1 MTTKSI
7 LHVGAG
13 YRNSGANLPVSL
25 QSPEWNEIRLDIDP
39 ACEPDIIGSMLDMQ
53 AVADASM
60 DAIYSAH
67 NIEHVYA
74 HEVPIVLKEF
84 LRVLKPSGF
93 LVVTCPDLQTVC
105 SLVAENKLTET
116 AYVSPAGPITPLD
129 ILYGHRG
136 ALAGGRHYMAHKCGF
151 TMDTLVN
158 ALLDAEF
165 QSTVGRR
172 RAHCFDLW
180 VLASKSRM
188 LEADILQMGGTLL
201 PQ

>member
-13 YRNSGANLPVSL
+13 YRNSGANLPIAL
-25 QSPEWNEIRLDIDP
+25 QTTEWTEIRLDIDP

-105 SLVAENKLTET
+105 SLVAENKLTDT

-158 ALLDAEF
+158 VLLDAEF

-172 RAHCFDLW
+172 RPHCFDLW
-180 VLASKSRM
+180 VLASKSMM
-188 LEADILQMGGTLL
+188 LEADILQMGGALL